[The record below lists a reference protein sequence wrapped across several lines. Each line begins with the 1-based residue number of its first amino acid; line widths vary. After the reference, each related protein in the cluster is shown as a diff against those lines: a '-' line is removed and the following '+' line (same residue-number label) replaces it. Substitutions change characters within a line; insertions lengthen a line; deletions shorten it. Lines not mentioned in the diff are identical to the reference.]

1 VRKRKLVSVSVRD
14 DTKATGHFDME
25 GYRRMRNLW
34 LTHYVF
40 GSRLIGSTY
49 PAFIMRFISHRP
61 RPRYAKTRGT

>member
-1 VRKRKLVSVSVRD
+1 VRKRKLVSI
-14 DTKATGHFDME
+14 TGNNKGATAHFDME

-40 GSRLIGSTY
+40 GSRLMGLVY

-61 RPRYAKTRGT
+61 GPRYAKTKIP